1 MKIKVNKKI
10 LLLVVLIGVISGL
23 TYGIWLKVVGE
34 RYKGNLLSNFNF
46 EIVDTSGKLQSWTED
61 PRGGWSVN
69 IEEPYEGKRCMEATV
84 AWSWLTQDVRVESK
98 RYYLLKA
105 YVRSDITIPGEI
117 KGEDTFL
124 TLECL
129 DWKGNLI
136 RRDYGIVSATSSWEE
151 KIRQIYAPKGIKK
164 VRVRLAKRQGEGSVW
179 FDRLELKQLPLISVF
194 NPSFEIL
201 DKLGK
206 PKHWKEDPLG
216 GWSVDIEG
224 SYEGKRCMQATVGW
238 SWLSQEIPVRSK
250 RYYTLSA
257 YMKSDFAFSEEEK
270 KEEEWNVFLA
280 LECLDKEYK
289 VITEQKTPLKATS
302 LWQLGK
308 IGLYAPENTYKI
320 RVKLA
325 NRLGEEG
332 DVWFDNLKITESAW
346 YMKIKFLR
354 RIAQDKPFFIFYFSI
369 YFILLIFLL
378 RLILK
383 RESSSKEK
391 R

>member
-10 LLLVVLIGVISGL
+10 LLLVVLIGAISGL

-46 EIVDTSGKLQSWTED
+46 EIVDISGELQSWTED
-61 PRGGWSVN
+61 PEGGWSVN
-69 IEEPYEGKRCMEATV
+69 IEEPYEGKRCMQATV
-84 AWSWLTQDVRVESK
+84 GWSWLTQDVRVESK

-105 YVRSDITIPGEI
+105 YVRSDITIPGEV

-129 DWKGNLI
+129 GWKGSLI
-136 RRDYGIVSATSSWEE
+136 RRDYGIVSTTSSWEE
-151 KIRQIYAPKGIKK
+151 KIRQIYAPKGTKK

-179 FDRLELKQLPLISVF
+179 FDRLELKQLPSISVL
-194 NPSFEIL
+194 NSNFEML

-216 GWSVDIEG
+216 GWSVDTEEP
-224 SYEGKRCMQATVGW
+224 YEGKRCMEATVAW
-238 SWLSQEIPVRSK
+238 SWLYQEIPVRSK

-257 YMKSDFAFSEEEK
+257 CLKSDIAFSEE
-270 KEEEWNVFLA
+270 KEDWDAFLA

-289 VITEQKTPLKATS
+289 VITEQMSQLKATS
-302 LWQLGK
+302 VWQLEK
-308 IGLYAPENTYKI
+308 TGLYAPGNTNKI

-325 NRLGEEG
+325 KRKGEG
-332 DVWFDNLKITESAW
+332 SIWFDNLKITESAW